1 MKPHN
6 SIIKYIADTEIARNY
21 MTLCGGQEL
30 EEEFFVHDIELNWI
44 PKCVGHSEQ
53 TYLVEASFYLHI
65 QFGTTGLGDQLS
77 RFLFPVHEKP

>member
-44 PKCVGHSEQ
+44 PKCVGHSE
-53 TYLVEASFYLHI
+53 
-65 QFGTTGLGDQLS
+65 
-77 RFLFPVHEKP
+77 